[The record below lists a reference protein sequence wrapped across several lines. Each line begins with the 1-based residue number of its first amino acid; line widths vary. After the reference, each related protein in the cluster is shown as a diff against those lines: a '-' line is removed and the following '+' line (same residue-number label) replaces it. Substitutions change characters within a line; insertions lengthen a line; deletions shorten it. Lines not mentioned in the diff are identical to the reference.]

1 MESRQDFVQIELRGT
16 PHISPNLRIS
26 RTLRR
31 PWASK
36 MPSWS
41 LRGPPRSPWTAPLS
55 LRNAVLEP
63 PRASLVASDDSKA
76 ALRRL
81 LATSD
86 VILLPRKPFLTHF
99 DLILKLLGPQ
109 KPMNSLRKTMI
120 FTFASFP
127 LPTRP
132 RSPKRCPKSAQND
145 SQRLPRGA
153 QELPRSPQ
161 EAPRGPQNH
170 LRSAPGGPLG
180 AKEASQG
187 AFDSFTV
194 SFSSLR
200 DLVSS
205 IVYAFSVPQG
215 PILIDF

>member
-1 MESRQDFVQIELRGT
+1 MKSRQDFVQIELRGT

-26 RTLRR
+26 RILHR

-41 LRGPPRSPWTAPLS
+41 LRGSPRSPWTAPLS

-99 DLILKLLGPQ
+99 DLMLKLLGPQ

-120 FTFASFP
+120 FTFASCP
-127 LPTRP
+127 LPTLS
-132 RSPKRCPKSAQND
+132 RSPKRLPKT
-145 SQRLPRGA
+145 SQKHPRTLPRA
-153 QELPRSPQ
+153 SRELPR
-161 EAPRGPQNH
+161 A
-170 LRSAPGGPLG
+170 
-180 AKEASQG
+180 
-187 AFDSFTV
+187 
-194 SFSSLR
+194 SLR
-200 DLVSS
+200 CSGSTQD
-205 IVYAFSVPQG
+205 P
-215 PILIDF
+215 P